1 MFPGSLKKEI
11 MNGVKQIFISYRV
24 SDAKY
29 VTLLSRIYAC
39 VFIEYILSI
48 YDSIDEAQQSFMVG
62 ETKSNVVLSNF
73 STISKFSSNLH
84 KDNGLYRKLEANEN
98 SYTVIET
105 KFLPQQLEKQKTKFQ
120 QDTHGNEYYSNSI
133 NFSSE
138 SSLPQHYEKEN
149 SQQSLN
155 FSVQQQEKVSKA
167 VG

>member
-1 MFPGSLKKEI
+1 
-11 MNGVKQIFISYRV
+11 
-24 SDAKY
+24 
-29 VTLLSRIYAC
+29 
-39 VFIEYILSI
+39 
-48 YDSIDEAQQSFMVG
+48 MVG
-62 ETKSNVVLSNF
+62 ETKSNVILSNF

-84 KDNGLYRKLEANEN
+84 KENGLYRKLEANEN

-120 QDTHGNEYYSNSI
+120 QDTHRNEYYSNSI

-138 SSLPQHYEKEN
+138 SSLPQHNEKEN

-155 FSVQQQEKVSKA
+155 FSVQQQEKASKA

>member
-1 MFPGSLKKEI
+1 M
-11 MNGVKQIFISYRV
+11 
-24 SDAKY
+24 
-29 VTLLSRIYAC
+29 
-39 VFIEYILSI
+39 FIEYILSI

-120 QDTHGNEYYSNSI
+120 QDTHGN
-133 NFSSE
+133 
-138 SSLPQHYEKEN
+138 
-149 SQQSLN
+149 
-155 FSVQQQEKVSKA
+155 
-167 VG
+167 